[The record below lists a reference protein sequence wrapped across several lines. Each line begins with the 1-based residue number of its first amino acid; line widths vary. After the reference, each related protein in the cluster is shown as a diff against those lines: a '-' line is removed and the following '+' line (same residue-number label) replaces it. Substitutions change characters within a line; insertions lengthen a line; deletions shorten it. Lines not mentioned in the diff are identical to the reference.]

1 MKINFVRIGTLKYYV
16 NTEVGSDSSA
26 SGSANEPFKTIN
38 RAMNAAFDGDTVIV
52 YPGTYNE
59 DVNFETKSITL
70 GSLFLDNPLEQF
82 INQTVI
88 DGLITI
94 VGVDSNSSVIGLT
107 VKNENGDGIYI
118 NHNEHKIILS
128 ELIVRETN
136 ASAISINNSSTDL
149 KKLELLIIMVTQMA
163 LVYM

>member
-1 MKINFVRIGTLKYYV
+1 M
-16 NTEVGSDSSA
+16 GSDSSA
-26 SGSANEPFKTIN
+26 SGSANEPFKIIN

-94 VGVDSNSSVIGLT
+94 VGVDSNSSVIGFT
-107 VKNENGDGIYI
+107 VENENGDGIYI
-118 NHNEHKIILS
+118 NHNGHKIILS
-128 ELIVRETN
+128 ELIIKETN
-136 ASAISINNSSTDL
+136 ASAISINNSSANL
-149 KKLELLIIMVTQMA
+149 NKIKLLIIMVTQMA
-163 LVYM
+163 LVYT